1 MTKSN
6 SIARFQIENYC
17 PRMTTEDIAQAV
29 MDLPE
34 KERLELARRIVNS
47 LVMEEEI
54 STKIEQAVGGIED
67 IVTGKLAGLTEA
79 EFRSALK

>member
-1 MTKSN
+1 MCASP
-6 SIARFQIENYC
+6 S
-17 PRMTTEDIAQAV
+17 PP
-29 MDLPE
+29 L
-34 KERLELARRIVNS
+34 LAYS

-54 STKIEQAVGGIED
+54 STEIEQAVGGIED